1 MWKRRKMARRRI
13 SWMVWNRRTNMVKVR
28 RRKMARMARTRMRRT
43 RMTRTRTRMRRMA
56 RVRLSCYGDTELHGE
71 FVTKWRLH
79 NLATTLER
87 TL

>member
-1 MWKRRKMARRRI
+1 MEQKMRQVKMETRGMWKRI
-13 SWMVWNRRTNMVKVR
+13 SWMVWKRRINVMKVR
-28 RRKMARMARTRMRRT
+28 RMTRT
-43 RMTRTRTRMRRMA
+43 RMTRTRMRTMA

>member
-1 MWKRRKMARRRI
+1 
-13 SWMVWNRRTNMVKVR
+13 MVKVR
-28 RRKMARMARTRMRRT
+28 RRKMARITRTRT
-43 RMTRTRTRMRRMA
+43 RMTRTRMRRMRRTRMRRMA

>member
-1 MWKRRKMARRRI
+1 MWKRRKMVRRRI
-13 SWMVWNRRTNMVKVR
+13 SRMVWNRRINMVKVR
-28 RRKMARMARTRMRRT
+28 RTRM
-43 RMTRTRTRMRRMA
+43 MTRTRMRRMA

>member
-1 MWKRRKMARRRI
+1 
-13 SWMVWNRRTNMVKVR
+13 MVWNRRINMVKVR
-28 RRKMARMARTRMRRT
+28 MT
-43 RMTRTRTRMRRMA
+43 RMTRMTKTRMRRMA

>member
-1 MWKRRKMARRRI
+1 MWKRREMARKSI
-13 SWMVWNRRTNMVKVR
+13 SRMVWNRRINMVKVR
-28 RRKMARMARTRMRRT
+28 RTRM
-43 RMTRTRTRMRRMA
+43 MTRTRMRRMA

>member
-1 MWKRRKMARRRI
+1 MWKRRKMVRRRI
-13 SWMVWNRRTNMVKVR
+13 SRMVWNRRINMVKVR
-28 RRKMARMARTRMRRT
+28 TRNMTRIRRTRMRRT
-43 RMTRTRTRMRRMA
+43 RMRRTRMRKMA

>member
-1 MWKRRKMARRRI
+1 
-13 SWMVWNRRTNMVKVR
+13 MVWRIKMVKVR
-28 RRKMARMARTRMRRT
+28 RRKMARMTRTRRTRMR
-43 RMTRTRTRMRRMA
+43 TRTRRRMRRMA

>member
-1 MWKRRKMARRRI
+1 
-13 SWMVWNRRTNMVKVR
+13 MVWNRRINMVKVR
-28 RRKMARMARTRMRRT
+28 RRKMARM
-43 RMTRTRTRMRRMA
+43 TRTRMRRMA